1 MTRTGNTVAVI
12 GLGVMGAPMA
22 ANLIDAGYDVVGFNR
37 SPGKVETHVARGGRG
52 ASSIAAAVEGAD
64 VVLTVLPDTP
74 DVDLA
79 VTGGLASSRILELK
93 AANMVARHCA
103 PGFRVD
109 LHHKDLGIVTA
120 AARDAGVAIPLGA
133 TAAQLMGALRAQG
146 NGGLDHS
153 ALHMLIETLSGR
165 RPA

>member
-1 MTRTGNTVAVI
+1 MSVPKKHHYV
-12 GLGVMGAPMA
+12 PQ
-22 ANLIDAGYDVVGFNR
+22 
-37 SPGKVETHVARGGRG
+37 
-52 ASSIAAAVEGAD
+52 
-64 VVLTVLPDTP
+64 
-74 DVDLA
+74 
-79 VTGGLASSRILELK
+79 
-93 AANMVARHCA
+93 
-103 PGFRVD
+103 GFRVD

-165 RPA
+165 RPT